1 MEVTSLYEIRTE
13 GLTATRQEI
22 ATLLVNIDKG
32 FKLRGI
38 YADGDRLCFLMEYDE
53 LLKENTRLKE
63 LNREMVGALKEIKE
77 IVYTIATNKGN
88 LDIGYVIDFY
98 KEVGNELLSKAGDGE

>member
-38 YADGDRLCFLMEYDE
+38 YVDCDRLCFLMEDE
-53 LLKENTRLKE
+53 
-63 LNREMVGALKEIKE
+63 
-77 IVYTIATNKGN
+77 
-88 LDIGYVIDFY
+88 
-98 KEVGNELLSKAGDGE
+98 GE